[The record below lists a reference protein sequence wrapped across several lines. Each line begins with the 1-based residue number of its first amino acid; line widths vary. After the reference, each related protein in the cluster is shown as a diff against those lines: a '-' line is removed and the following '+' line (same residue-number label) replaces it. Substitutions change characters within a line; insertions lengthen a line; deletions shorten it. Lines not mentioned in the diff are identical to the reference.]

1 MSPKL
6 KFEILTLFPKF
17 FDSPVRTSI
26 IGRAIKKGTI
36 EINLR
41 NIRDYAKDTQGT
53 VDDKPYGGG
62 QGMVLK
68 VDTLVDTLEDINSSE
83 KHYVIL
89 LDPKGKKFNQKHA
102 EMLSTKKRIALV
114 CGHYEGVD
122 QRFADNW
129 ADETLSI
136 GDYVLS
142 GGEAAALVLVDSITR
157 LLPSV
162 LGNKKSA
169 EKDSFSETKTNEG
182 KVARILDYPVYTR
195 PEVFRG
201 KKVPSVLLSGDHLKI
216 KTWRETKSLEITKK
230 VRSDL
235 L

>member
-1 MSPKL
+1 MIPKL
-6 KFEILTLFPKF
+6 RFEILSLFPKF
-17 FDSPVRTSI
+17 FESPIQESI
-26 IGRAIKKGTI
+26 IARAIKKGI
-36 EINLR
+36 VEINLH
-41 NIRDYAKDTQGT
+41 NIRDHAKDSRGT
-53 VDDKPYGGG
+53 VDDSPYGGG
-62 QGMVLK
+62 EGMVLK
-68 VDTLVDTLEDINSSE
+68 VDTLVDTLEDLNSNE
-83 KHYVIL
+83 EFYVVL

-102 EMLSTKKRIALV
+102 EILSNKKRIVLI

-129 ADETLSI
+129 ADEVLSI

-142 GGEAAALVLVDSITR
+142 GGESAALVLVDSITR

-169 EKDSFSETKTNEG
+169 EKESFSQIETIEG
-182 KVARILDYPVYTR
+182 KSARILDYPVYTR

-201 KKVPSVLLSGDHLKI
+201 KKVPSVLLSGNHAKI
-216 KTWRETKSLEITKK
+216 ETWRKTKSMETTKK
-230 VRSDL
+230 IRSDL